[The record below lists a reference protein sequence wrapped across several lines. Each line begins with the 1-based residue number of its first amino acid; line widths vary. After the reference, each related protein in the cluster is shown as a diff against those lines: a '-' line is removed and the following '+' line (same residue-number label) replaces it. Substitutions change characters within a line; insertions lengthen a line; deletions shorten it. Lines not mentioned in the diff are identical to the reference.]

1 MPPQRRSKGKKKQ
14 PSPGSRKLRFPDKR
28 DNEQLGRVVEILGN
42 DHMRVQCED
51 GKTRLGRI
59 RGKIKKRMWIR
70 LGEIVIIQPWD
81 WETANTAEEDA
92 GGDLAKCDI
101 IWRYQL
107 TQTKQLFRRG
117 ILPQNLAEAMNLTE
131 EDLIEERPSQPQ
143 KGPEVPPQE
152 QPEPEPDADKEKP
165 KE

>member
-81 WETANTAEEDA
+81 WETANNAEE
-92 GGDLAKCDI
+92 GGENETLPKCDI

-107 TQTKQLFRRG
+107 TQTKQLFRKG

-131 EDLIEERPSQPQ
+131 DDLVEEGPSEGQGAGGQ
-143 KGPEVPPQE
+143 KP
-152 QPEPEPDADKEKP
+152 PEPEKPEPEKE
-165 KE
+165 

>member
-81 WETANTAEEDA
+81 WETANTAE
-92 GGDLAKCDI
+92 GDGETLPKCDI

-131 EDLIEERPSQPQ
+131 EDLVEEGP
-143 KGPEVPPQE
+143 GPEAEKPE
-152 QPEPEPDADKEKP
+152 QKPEEKSPENPEPGTDKE
-165 KE
+165 

>member
-81 WETANTAEEDA
+81 WETANTAEDDGET
-92 GGDLAKCDI
+92 LPKCDI

-117 ILPQNLAEAMNLTE
+117 ILPKNLAEAMNLTE
-131 EDLIEERPSQPQ
+131 EDLVEEGP
-143 KGPEVPPQE
+143 GPEVQKPEQKPPE
-152 QPEPEPDADKEKP
+152 DAEPTTDKK
-165 KE
+165 